1 MQPPLEEH
9 HFELAL
15 SNGITRVLL
24 HQRYYQSNWPIERA
38 TTEPVNVKLPSE
50 HKPYIAVAQANGIV
64 RTTYLT
70 RVSSGMSKEEAS
82 TKEVVKRGRPAG
94 THRTDRPYT
103 PEQLALAESNGI
115 SRQALNG
122 RLKRNWDLE
131 RAITEPPLEFWQ
143 RNTGEKAQ
151 VFVSRKQRTP
161 RKTKQEK
168 WAEQYKALEEYGKK
182 LHDVC
187 HGRDSAVAT
196 KRDRL
201 DSKLNRE
208 RNGMRYISDFDPIV
222 KVK

>member
-1 MQPPLEEH
+1 
-9 HFELAL
+9 
-15 SNGITRVLL
+15 
-24 HQRYYQSNWPIERA
+24 
-38 TTEPVNVKLPSE
+38 
-50 HKPYIAVAQANGIV
+50 
-64 RTTYLT
+64 
-70 RVSSGMSKEEAS
+70 MSKEEAS

-161 RKTKQEK
+161 KKTKQEK
-168 WAEQYKALEEYGKK
+168 WAEQYKALENYGKE
-182 LHDVC
+182 LHCVAY
-187 HGRDSAVAT
+187 GRSD
-196 KRDRL
+196 KRLGSIKKDRL
-201 DSKLNRE
+201 SSKLNRE
-208 RNGMRYISDFDPIV
+208 KNISRSQYVNGV
-222 KVK
+222 TL